1 MNGVRQR
8 KGATLSA
15 MENMNPYL
23 GPTAII
29 DCGHPDIVA
38 FARDKCGDAHSDI
51 DKAVRLYYAVRDK
64 IWYDPYVP
72 FYRPEHYR
80 ASSVLKNGRGFC
92 IPKASLL
99 CAAGRAVGIPTR
111 PGFAN
116 VRNHLATRQLLEY
129 LGSDIF
135 AYHAFVEF
143 FLEGKWVKS
152 TPAFNIELCRRHHV
166 EPLEFNGRDDSIF
179 QPYNTENRKFMEYV
193 EFLGS
198 FEDIPVDRIVAAFE
212 QTYGRHRVQGWI
224 EEFEKVENSRR
235 GHFDVEDVV

>member
-1 MNGVRQR
+1 
-8 KGATLSA
+8 
-15 MENMNPYL
+15 MENMELYL
-23 GPTAII
+23 SPTEII
-29 DCGHPDIVA
+29 DAGHPAIRA
-38 FARDKCGDAHSDI
+38 FAEEMCGDAGTDLE
-51 DKAVRLYYAVRDK
+51 KAVRLYYAVRDR

-80 ASSVLKNGRGFC
+80 ASHILKLGRGFC

-111 PGFAN
+111 LGFAN

-135 AYHAFVEF
+135 SYHAFVEF

-152 TPAFNIELCRRHHV
+152 TPAFNIELCRRHQV
-166 EPLEFNGRDDSIF
+166 EPLEFNGREDSIF
-179 QPYNTENRKFMEYV
+179 QLYNSENRKFMEYL

-198 FEDIPVDRIVAAFE
+198 FADIPVDRIVAAFKGA
-212 QTYGRHRVQGWI
+212 YGEDRVQGWI
-224 EEFEKVENSRR
+224 DSFEGEGIVRSGR
-235 GHFDVEDVV
+235 FDAEDVIQ

>member
-1 MNGVRQR
+1 
-8 KGATLSA
+8 
-15 MENMNPYL
+15 MENTDLYL
-23 GPTAII
+23 KPTEII
-29 DCGHPDIVA
+29 DCNHPEIRQ
-38 FARDKCGDAHSDI
+38 FAERICVDAMTDTE
-51 DKAVRLYYAVRDK
+51 KAVRLYYAVRDG

-80 ASSVLKNGRGFC
+80 ASHVLKIGRGFC

-99 CAAGRAVGIPTR
+99 CAAGRAMGIPTR

-116 VRNHLATRQLLEY
+116 VRNHLATRQLIEY
-129 LGSDIF
+129 MGSDIF

-166 EPLEFNGRDDSIF
+166 EPLEFNGREDSIF
-179 QPYNTENRKFMEYV
+179 QLFNSENRKFMEYI

-198 FEDIPVDRIVAAFE
+198 FTDIPVDRIVTAFE
-212 QTYGRHRVQGWI
+212 ETYGKGRVRGWI
-224 EEFEKVENSRR
+224 DSFEREGSVRR
-235 GHFDVEDVV
+235 GRFDVEDVIQ